1 MEGYDTPREAVML
14 RRRQD
19 QRRQSE
25 STAWICASQRIP

>member
-1 MEGYDTPREAVML
+1 MDGLYLQCMEGYDTPREAVML

-25 STAWICASQRIP
+25 STA